1 MGMTEVKVL
10 VLKSLPNIEIASPF
24 LAKVLA
30 CSQAVW
36 LGLAMG
42 VDKLEVEGDALTIIK
57 KRQSIAIDK
66 SKISAYIRDIH
77 HNRRGFQSIHFKHVQ
92 RSANIIAHKLASK
105 SLRRNE
111 EIYLE
116 GVVPKYAQKSLGLGH
131 QREREPD

>member
-1 MGMTEVKVL
+1 MTEVKVL
-10 VLKSLPNIEIASPF
+10 VLKSLLNIEITLPF
-24 LAKVLA
+24 VAKVRA

-57 KRQSIAIDK
+57 KCQSIAIGK
-66 SKISAYIRDIH
+66 LEISAYIRDIH
-77 HNRRGFQSIHFKHVQ
+77 HNWRGFQSIHFKYVQ
-92 RSANIIAHKLASK
+92 RSANIIAQKLASK

-116 GVVPKYAQKSLGLGH
+116 GVVPKYVQKSLGPGH
-131 QREREPD
+131 QRERELD